1 MAAYISKEEKK
12 IPINDPSGKW
22 SDMTLLPEWEEEFY
36 DVYTAKKHG
45 KWVMLKAL
53 KKEYADKPEYQKM
66 LEREFDTR
74 YNLAHAN
81 IVMVND
87 YELIPDIGLAIITDD
102 VYGYS
107 LRRLID
113 ENKVTPNILRRIE
126 TQLVDAIDYMQENHI
141 IHHPI
146 TPDKIIFT
154 DQTENL
160 KLIDV
165 GYDHKDLLTPQDT
178 AEDILA
184 YGKVLTEVLNNIP
197 GRMQPGFQA
206 AFAPVGFDGFPG
218 LEHGLLQAVRRVLLV
233 VGIVPAHP
241 PEHLLVGRDQHL
253 EGLGVAFLRAPQGE
267 FVGHGCTSLSH
278 RFSSIQTFQQGI
290 LFPPMGNFFY
300 LL

>member
-12 IPINDPSGKW
+12 IPINDPTGKW
-22 SDMTLLPEWEEEFY
+22 TDMTLLPEWEEEFY
-36 DVYTAKKHG
+36 NVYTAKKHG

-53 KKEYADKPEYQKM
+53 KKEYADDPKYQEM

-87 YELIPDIGLAIITDD
+87 YELIPDIGMAIITDD

-113 ENKVTPNILRRIE
+113 EKKLSPMILRRIE

-154 DQTENL
+154 EMTENL

-165 GYDHKDLLTPQDT
+165 GYAHKSSLTPQDT
-178 AEDILA
+178 ADDILA
-184 YGKVLTEVLNNIP
+184 YGKILSEVLDNIP
-197 GRMQPGFQA
+197 NASPRLRKIANKCIDPDPKRRYSSFSELYLAIERRSSSQLYVWLI
-206 AFAPVGFDGFPG
+206 AFICAMV
-218 LEHGLLQAVRRVLLV
+218 GLLVWLT
-233 VGIVPAHP
+233 
-241 PEHLLVGRDQHL
+241 
-253 EGLGVAFLRAPQGE
+253 LG
-267 FVGHGCTSLSH
+267 
-278 RFSSIQTFQQGI
+278 
-290 LFPPMGNFFY
+290 N
-300 LL
+300 

>member
-12 IPINDPSGKW
+12 IPINDPTGKW
-22 SDMTLLPEWEEEFY
+22 TDMTLLPEWEEEFY
-36 DVYTAKKHG
+36 NVYTAKKHG

-53 KKEYADKPEYQKM
+53 KKEYADDPKYQEM

-87 YELIPDIGLAIITDD
+87 YELIPDIGMAIITDD

-113 ENKVTPNILRRIE
+113 EKKLSPMILRRIE

-154 DQTENL
+154 EMTENL

-165 GYDHKDLLTPQDT
+165 GYDHKSSLTPQDT
-178 AEDILA
+178 ADDILA
-184 YGKVLTEVLNNIP
+184 YGKILSEVLDNIP
-197 GRMQPGFQA
+197 NASPRLRKIANKCIDPDPKRRYSSFSELYLAIERRSSSQLYVWLI
-206 AFAPVGFDGFPG
+206 AFICAMV
-218 LEHGLLQAVRRVLLV
+218 GLLVWVT
-233 VGIVPAHP
+233 
-241 PEHLLVGRDQHL
+241 
-253 EGLGVAFLRAPQGE
+253 LG
-267 FVGHGCTSLSH
+267 
-278 RFSSIQTFQQGI
+278 
-290 LFPPMGNFFY
+290 N
-300 LL
+300 

>member
-1 MAAYISKEEKK
+1 MAAYISREEKK

-22 SDMTLLPEWEEEFY
+22 TDMTLLPEWEEEFY
-36 DVYTAKKHG
+36 NVYTAKKHG

-53 KKEYADKPEYQKM
+53 KKEYADDPKYQEM

-87 YELIPDIGLAIITDD
+87 YEQIPDIGMAIITDD

-113 ENKVTPNILRRIE
+113 EKRLSPMILRRIE

-154 DQTENL
+154 ELTENL

-165 GYDHKDLLTPQDT
+165 GYDHKSSLTPQDT
-178 AEDILA
+178 ADDILA
-184 YGKVLTEVLNNIP
+184 YGKILSEVLDNIP
-197 GRMQPGFQA
+197 NASPRLRKIANKCIDPDPKRRYSSFSELYLAIERRSSSQLYIWLI
-206 AFAPVGFDGFPG
+206 AFICAMV
-218 LEHGLLQAVRRVLLV
+218 GLLVWLT
-233 VGIVPAHP
+233 
-241 PEHLLVGRDQHL
+241 
-253 EGLGVAFLRAPQGE
+253 LG
-267 FVGHGCTSLSH
+267 
-278 RFSSIQTFQQGI
+278 
-290 LFPPMGNFFY
+290 N
-300 LL
+300 

>member
-12 IPINDPSGKW
+12 IPINDPTGKW
-22 SDMTLLPEWEEEFY
+22 TDMTLLPEWEEEFY
-36 DVYTAKKHG
+36 NVYTAKKHG

-53 KKEYADKPEYQKM
+53 KKEYADDPKYQEM

-87 YELIPDIGLAIITDD
+87 YELIPDIGMAIITDD

-113 ENKVTPNILRRIE
+113 EKKLSPMILRRIE

-154 DQTENL
+154 EMTENL

-165 GYDHKDLLTPQDT
+165 GYDHKSSLTPQDT
-178 AEDILA
+178 ADDILA
-184 YGKVLTEVLNNIP
+184 YGKILSEVLDNIP
-197 GRMQPGFQA
+197 NASPRLRKIANKCIDPDPKRRYSSFTELYLAIERRSSSQLYVWLI
-206 AFAPVGFDGFPG
+206 AFICAMV
-218 LEHGLLQAVRRVLLV
+218 GLLVWLT
-233 VGIVPAHP
+233 
-241 PEHLLVGRDQHL
+241 
-253 EGLGVAFLRAPQGE
+253 LG
-267 FVGHGCTSLSH
+267 
-278 RFSSIQTFQQGI
+278 
-290 LFPPMGNFFY
+290 N
-300 LL
+300 